1 MSSCRRLFPPLHL
14 RVSSFKVFVFVRLRA
29 LFEKRKQLVNWWS
42 LQQIHAVPNMED
54 LTNAVVRVAKQLSS
68 WCLVTFILNA
78 PRQLPTKNCVRIFRV
93 LLVELIMEKK
103 PLKKI
108 FFFYCLSKSAG
119 WRIGKIIKKQS
130 KSYFNCARLGANLAR
145 PPPLNMGANG
155 YSVSLLDSQTIVI
168 ETRPKNA
175 QLVLTARAF
184 VPRRAALCTKDV
196 EHSRADNTSCAAAE
210 RQKKLLN

>member
-1 MSSCRRLFPPLHL
+1 MAGYVHSQRAPSATHEE
-14 RVSSFKVFVFVRLRA
+14 LRA
-29 LFEKRKQLVNWWS
+29 NFS
-42 LQQIHAVPNMED
+42 C
-54 LTNAVVRVAKQLSS
+54 VAG
-68 WCLVTFILNA
+68 
-78 PRQLPTKNCVRIFRV
+78 RINNGK
-93 LLVELIMEKK
+93 KK

-175 QLVLTARAF
+175 QLVLTAHAF

-210 RQKKLLN
+210 RRKKNCWTKKIIESNNVWNEINEPILI